1 MFRIVENKFS
11 ALYLYDDTADSLELQ
26 LRTNI
31 IKNSTALIPD
41 FASIY
46 SNFTWNVRLICSDQI
61 VDIYSTVKKNSIEQ
75 FYL

>member
-46 SNFTWNVRLICSDQI
+46 SNFT
-61 VDIYSTVKKNSIEQ
+61 
-75 FYL
+75 